1 MYQLKMMMNQ
11 MQDELKDAQKYI
23 NCAMEYKDKDKM
35 LAEMYYNL
43 STQEMKHHDE
53 IMAHATRILKEH
65 PAYDK
70 DKMQIIFDW
79 EKEREME
86 WAKDIKM
93 KQAMYK
99 GQ

>member
-1 MYQLKMMMNQ
+1 MNQ
-11 MQDELKDAQKYI
+11 MQDELKGSQEYI
-23 NCAMEYKDKDKM
+23 DCALEYKDKDKM

-43 STQEMKHHDE
+43 SMQEMKHHDE
-53 IMAHATRILKEH
+53 ITAHATRILQEH
-65 PAYDK
+65 PPYDK
-70 DKMQIIFDW
+70 EKIQIIFDW
-79 EKEREME
+79 EKSREME